1 MRLFADTPS
10 RGLPPSSTAAP
21 AAAAS
26 APTHATGTSGTGRR
40 GRLGSFGSVVH
51 KERVEVEAVGQYPR
65 PDGIA
70 ADREGAVRDW
80 VLPPHGNLG
89 LAQVGVHC
97 GIDPDDGPVDDSAVL
112 ELDGHGLPVQL
123 LQKLDQLHGVFPF
136 ELERASRTEFLGG
149 LRSYYVV
156 PLSELSPP
164 LKSASNLSK
173 CRSQQKRSALS
184 NLTVRMYLHNQNITF
199 VNYPFCSR
207 DVRSY

>member
-70 ADREGAVRDW
+70 ADREGAVRDR

-136 ELERASRTEFLGG
+136 VLERASRTEFLGG
-149 LRSYYVV
+149 LRSYHSQSFLRHSNR
-156 PLSELSPP
+156 PEI
-164 LKSASNLSK
+164 SASAARSKNVLRFPILQLESVVFAQSEYYFRQLSLL
-173 CRSQQKRSALS
+173 LS
-184 NLTVRMYLHNQNITF
+184 
-199 VNYPFCSR
+199 
-207 DVRSY
+207 

>member
-136 ELERASRTEFLGG
+136 ELERASRTNFLVVYG
-149 LRSYYVV
+149 LITIRSTTLRAFSATQIGLKSQQV
-156 PLSELSPP
+156 PLAA
-164 LKSASNLSK
+164 K
-173 CRSQQKRSALS
+173 
-184 NLTVRMYLHNQNITF
+184 TF
-199 VNYPFCSR
+199 CAFQ
-207 DVRSY
+207 SYS

>member
-1 MRLFADTPS
+1 MRLYADTPTRS

-40 GRLGSFGSVVH
+40 GRLRSYGSVVH

-70 ADREGAVRDW
+70 ADREGAVRDR

-123 LQKLDQLHGVFPF
+123 LQKFDQLHGEFPF
-136 ELERASRTEFLGG
+136 VFGTCFPNGISWWFTGSTTLRAFSATQIG
-149 LRSYYVV
+149 LKSQQV
-156 PLSELSPP
+156 PLAA
-164 LKSASNLSK
+164 K
-173 CRSQQKRSALS
+173 
-184 NLTVRMYLHNQNITF
+184 TF
-199 VNYPFCSR
+199 CAFQ
-207 DVRSY
+207 SYS